1 MGTAMAVT
9 IRDIAK
15 HINVSH
21 STVSRVLNDKE
32 GVTITPETRTRVL
45 AAAEELGYRRN
56 YHARALQTGLTNAL
70 GVSAHG
76 SVIEADW
83 QDFWGRL
90 VTGIVHAARQNQYD
104 LVLVGSDP
112 GEDQFARLLRYLHE
126 RRIDALVI
134 PGFIENADEQSV
146 ASLRHCNYPVVWAQP
161 VRETYGWP
169 QVALDAAPGIRAAV
183 EHLVGFGHRH
193 IAWLGPDDA
202 EGAGSERRGAY
213 EKTMRTHGLKPSVRS
228 IGLPPMTGFSATIR
242 VAHEEAS
249 RLLAR
254 DKSVTGVVCFN
265 EAIAEGVYA
274 AAAERGRRI
283 PKDLSVIGFDDIHA
297 HFAVP
302 PMTVASHMLSAI
314 GERAAELAVSL
325 AKRKAR
331 MQELIGHRE
340 TIPAQ
345 LIVRESTGPA
355 RARNPD

>member
-32 GVTITPETRTRVL
+32 GVTITPETRARVL
-45 AAAEELGYRRN
+45 AAAEKLGYRRN

-76 SVIEADW
+76 SIIEPDW

-90 VTGIVHAARQNQYD
+90 VTGIVHGARQSQYD

-146 ASLRHCNYPVVWAQP
+146 ASLRHGNYPVVWAQP
-161 VRETYGWP
+161 VRETYGLP
-169 QVALDAAPGIRAAV
+169 QVVLDPEPGIRAAV
-183 EHLVGFGHRH
+183 EHLIGLGHRRMT
-193 IAWLGPDDA
+193 WLGPGGTHS
-202 EGAGSERRGAY
+202 EGRVRRTAY
-213 EKTMRTHGLKPSVRS
+213 EKAMRANDLKPDVWPIR
-228 IGLPPMTGFSATIR
+228 LPLSAGFSATIR
-242 VAHEEAS
+242 LAQEEAL

-254 DKSVTGVVCFN
+254 DKSVTGIICFN

-283 PKDLSVIGFDDIHA
+283 PKDLSVVGFDDIHA

-302 PMTVASHMLSAI
+302 PMTVASHMLPAI
-314 GERAAELAVSL
+314 GRRAAELAVSL

-331 MQELIGHRE
+331 MQTFLGHRE

-345 LIVRESTGPA
+345 LIVRESTGLA
-355 RARNPD
+355 RARRSE